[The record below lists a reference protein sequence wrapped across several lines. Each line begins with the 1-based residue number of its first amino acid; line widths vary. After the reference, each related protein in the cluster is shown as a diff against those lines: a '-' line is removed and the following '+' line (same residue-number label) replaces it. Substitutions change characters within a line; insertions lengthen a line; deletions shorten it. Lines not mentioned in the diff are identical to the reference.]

1 MELTEV
7 KKRLKTL
14 GIPVAYYKFNTP
26 QKLPFIVWHEDG
38 ARIEGADKM
47 NLYRRVDIAID
58 LYSEKKELS
67 IEKQIEDLFS
77 DIPLDKTPDIDIP
90 EENMFMTTYT
100 FETIQKIAGG

>member
-7 KKRLKTL
+7 LEKLNTL

-26 QKLPFIVWHEDG
+26 QKLPFVVYHEDG
-38 ARIEGADKM
+38 ASIEGADKL

-58 LYSEKKELS
+58 LYSDKKELS

-77 DIPLDKTPDIDIP
+77 DIPLEKTPDIDIP
-90 EENMFMTTYT
+90 DENMFMTTYT
-100 FETIQKIAGG
+100 FETIQKIVGG